1 MSVFSAGKKFKGEFG
16 YIKYQRKIGIIR
28 TVIFILIAVLL
39 FLTGL
44 TVFGSQKNFL
54 SILAALICLPAGW
67 SAVNMIMFLK
77 ALPCSDI
84 AHETVVQH
92 AGGLLIHYDHIIT
105 SYERNF
111 NVAASTVLDK
121 NICCYIEDKKADP
134 DDIEKHIKKMMAQ
147 GGYSNHSIK
156 VFDNLERFCERLDQL
171 DKLRSDKAID
181 PKAIEA
187 AWVPGTAQ
195 TPASVLL
202 SISL

>member
-1 MSVFSAGKKFKGEFG
+1 MGILSANKKFKGEFG

-44 TVFGSQKNFL
+44 TVFGTQKNFL

-77 ALPCSDI
+77 ALPCSDS
-84 AHETVVQH
+84 AHEAVLQH

-105 SYERNF
+105 SYEKNF
-111 NVAASTVLDK
+111 NVSASTVLDK
-121 NICCYIEDKKADP
+121 NICCYIEDQKADP
-134 DDIEKHIKKMMAQ
+134 DDIERHIKKMMAQ

-171 DKLRSDKAID
+171 DKLRSDKSID
-181 PKAIEA
+181 PKAIED